1 MDTLAGESRRE
12 SEPASR
18 QYCETTAQSCDD
30 TAGAT
35 SVHDPVTLPSG
46 TQHFSNVK
54 QQNLSQCVRG
64 LLKTSNLSDVKN
76 KPCDTSRAHT
86 LKARLVQNYTTNTA
100 AHSYGLA

>member
-46 TQHFSNVK
+46 TQHFSKVK

-76 KPCDTSRAHT
+76 EPCDSSSTYT
-86 LKARLVQNYTTNTA
+86 LKARLVQY
-100 AHSYGLA
+100 